1 MRRRGF
7 IGLVGGAACA
17 AMWPL
22 RALGEKAPLVIGF
35 LHGSS
40 PDDDI
45 AKAVRRGLA
54 ESGYEV
60 GRNIAIEYRYANG
73 KYDQLP
79 ALAADLEGRS
89 VSLIIAMPAP
99 AALAAKR
106 TTSTIP
112 IVFLTGYNPVEI
124 GLVESYNKPSGNLT
138 GISMPTSEMTAKRIE
153 LLHELLP
160 DQVPIAEL
168 VNPTNS
174 GALEEL
180 RNSEQAAKAR
190 GREFFAVQASNKSEI
205 ESAFENVYQKKA
217 GLVVWQEGYFTAER
231 AFIVSQA
238 ERHGV
243 ISIYGTRIFTDA
255 GGLISY
261 GPNMLEMCRMVGT
274 YAGKILSGAKASDLP
289 IMQPTRYELV
299 INLKTAKSL
308 GLNIPPTLLARA
320 DEVIE

>member
-1 MRRRGF
+1 MRRRDF
-7 IGLVGGAACA
+7 IGLVGGTVCA
-17 AMWPL
+17 AWPL
-22 RALGEKAPLVIGF
+22 RAHGEKAPLVIGF

-73 KYDQLP
+73 KYEQLQS
-79 ALAADLEGRS
+79 LAADLKASS

-112 IVFLTGYNPVEI
+112 IVFLMGLNPVEI
-124 GLVESYNKPSGNLT
+124 GLVESYNKPGGNLT
-138 GISMPTSEMTAKRIE
+138 GISMPTTEMIAKRIE

-174 GALEEL
+174 SATEEL
-180 RNSEQAAKAR
+180 RNAEQAAKVR
-190 GREFFAVQASNKSEI
+190 GREFFAVHASNKSEI
-205 ESAFENVYQKKA
+205 ESAFESVHQKKA
-217 GLVVWQEGYFTAER
+217 ALVVGQEGYFTEER

-243 ISIYGTRIFTDA
+243 ISIYGTRIFTDV

-261 GPNMLEMCRMVGT
+261 GPNVLEMCRMVGT
-274 YAGKILSGAKASDLP
+274 YAAKILSGAKPSDLP
-289 IMQPTRYELV
+289 IMQPTKYELI
-299 INLKTAKSL
+299 INLKAAKSL
-308 GLNIPPTLLARA
+308 GLNIPPSLLARA